1 MTTLWI
7 PGPTY
12 VRPEILAEMARPLIG
27 HRGRAMDELHERIDP
42 HLRLAFGLAP
52 DSPSRVAVHTCSGTG
67 LMEMAVQ
74 GAGPRIL
81 SVVNGAFSERFAKV
95 AESIGRT
102 VQRLVIPWGLGVTP
116 DELSRALD
124 EHGPFDALTLVS
136 NETSTGVRTPLAP
149 LAPVLERH
157 PNTHFL
163 VDVVSYLGGAPVD
176 FDANRIDFALAG
188 VQKALALPPG
198 IAVFAASERY
208 LASAARQPRRGFYLD
223 PVRILEGHVKRNT
236 PATPSIPHY
245 YALARQLED
254 ITAGATLPPRSAAT
268 PAPSPGP
275 ATWRARFAQHD
286 ALRERTLAWAAGHGF
301 PPFPAEPFRSPTVSC
316 LTAPTLDIAAFVSGL
331 KARGHEI
338 SNGYGDLK
346 DKTLRIGHMGD
357 HTLEGLEEL
366 LATADEVI
374 AAAPNP
380 PRSRSAG

>member
-1 MTTLWI
+1 MHLWI

-12 VRPEILAEMARPLIG
+12 VRPEILAELARPMIG
-27 HRGRAMDELHERIDP
+27 HRGKAMDELHERIDP

-52 DSPSRVAVHTCSGTG
+52 DSPSKVAVHTCSGTG

-102 VQRLVIPWGLGVTP
+102 VHRLQIPWGSGVTP
-116 DELSRALD
+116 PELDRALS
-124 EHGPFDALTLVS
+124 EHGPFDAVTLVS

-157 PNTHFL
+157 PSTHFL

-176 FDANRIDFALAG
+176 FDTNRIDCALAG

-208 LASAARQPRRGFYLD
+208 LATAARQPRRGFYLD
-223 PVRILEGHVKRNT
+223 PVRILEGHVQRNT

-254 ITAGATLPPRSAAT
+254 ITAGTTLTPSLRATLT
-268 PAPSPGP
+268 PGP
-275 ATWRARFAQHD
+275 ATWRARFAHHD
-286 ALRERTLAWAAGHGF
+286 ALRERTLAWAATHAF
-301 PPFPAEPFRSPTVSC
+301 PPFPAPAFLSPTVTC
-316 LTAPTLDIAAFVSGL
+316 LTAPTLDIAALVSGL
-331 KARGHEI
+331 KSKGHEI

-346 DKTLRIGHMGD
+346 NKTFRIGHMGD
-357 HTLEGLEEL
+357 HTLSSLDDL
-366 LATADEVI
+366 LRTADEVI
-374 AAAPNP
+374 AALPSPNVS
-380 PRSRSAG
+380 PRGA